1 MMLCLLQMFN
11 ATYIIFTSTEEAHLE
26 GTEQVKQVRSRMTSA
41 ILVDFMVNHQIS
53 DEFYNLVLS
62 IYEHVKSQPER
73 SEEDTQ
79 PVDMEIR
86 RLIVE
91 SVLNTFTSLK
101 DHVSDLD
108 SVGMSPDKY
117 KKFVDECYKL
127 RKYESQTFSF
137 AIKRDFYMYG
147 CNDYHIN
154 LIVGLIAIAYI
165 DHANAFLYSL
175 YENEDFR
182 RSGAEQFFKTTRCTK
197 KLELAAFLTPHS
209 EIIIKPIAFTELINE
224 NFNPTGMIQ
233 NLLGRQPTASD
244 RLVYFYSLEAFYGL
258 VYGHVDPKQDD
269 DDTLKKIAE
278 ASASIL
284 NFNHVVSSFLR
295 AGINQTDY
303 FRNMTKV
310 DLMKTFSKEI
320 TISNIPEF
328 KKFIAGTMQKLRLLV
343 EVNKEYSLGNYS
355 LRRNRR

>member
-1 MMLCLLQMFN
+1 MFCLLQMFN

-26 GTEQVKQVRSRMTSA
+26 GTVQVRQVRSRMTSA
-41 ILVDFMVNHQIS
+41 ILVDFMVNHQLS
-53 DEFYNLVLS
+53 NEFHNLVLS

-108 SVGMSPDKY
+108 SVEMSPDNY
-117 KKFVDECYKL
+117 KKLVDECYKL
-127 RKYESQTFSF
+127 RKYESQPFRF
-137 AIKRDFYMYG
+137 AIKKDLYMYG
-147 CNDYHIN
+147 YDDYYIN

-165 DHANAFLYSL
+165 DHANAFVYSL

-182 RSGAEQFFKTTRCTK
+182 RSGAEQFFKTTRCNNN
-197 KLELAAFLTPHS
+197 LALAAFLTPHS
-209 EIIIKPIAFTELINE
+209 DIIIKPIDFDELINE
-224 NFNPTGMIQ
+224 NFNPTEMIQ

-244 RLVYFYSLEAFYGL
+244 RLVHFYSLKAFYDL

-269 DDTLKKIAE
+269 EDILEKIAE
-278 ASASIL
+278 ESASIL
-284 NFNHVVSSFLR
+284 NFNHMISRFSR
-295 AGINQTDY
+295 AGINQTDF

-310 DLMKTFSKEI
+310 DQMKTFPLEI
-320 TISNIPEF
+320 TVPNIPDF
-328 KKFIAGTMQKLRLLV
+328 AKFMTGTIQKLRLLI
-343 EVNKEYSLGNYS
+343 EVNKKYSSGNYS
-355 LRRNRR
+355 LLRNRR